1 MHPVLIGL
9 GVVLFAIIL
18 YSALNGYFSGVT
30 KFRYNS
36 QTATIL
42 AEDIN
47 NANADVFSYAMSLK
61 VNKLGGRQAYT
72 IFDRESEI
80 TMFIRSGKLCAA
92 THVTDC
98 SNGSFKRELNK
109 PIVLMEY
116 FPLQKWVHL
125 VASVRKSGDP
135 NNPNITG
142 NCDSTTLNSILD
154 LYVDGKLLKS
164 VALNYTKL
172 VSPDEY
178 PLVVGSFDGET
189 GHVTTSPDVQLVG
202 LQRWDYAATIQLVTD
217 EYNSAQMKNLFGDYN
232 IDIATYRG
240 KTLDSRFSV
249 F

>member
-1 MHPVLIGL
+1 MHPAIIGL
-9 GVVLFAIIL
+9 GVMLFAIIL

-30 KFRYNS
+30 RFRYSS

-61 VNKLGGRQAYT
+61 VNKLDRRQVYT

-80 TMFIRSGKLCAA
+80 TMFIQSGKLCVA

-98 SNGSFKRELNK
+98 SNGLFKRELSQ
-109 PIVLMEY
+109 PVVLMKH

-135 NNPNITG
+135 NNPITTG
-142 NCDSTTLNSILD
+142 NCDSTALNSILD
-154 LYVDGKLLKS
+154 FYLDGKLLKS
-164 VALNYTKL
+164 IALHYTKI

-178 PLVVGSFDGET
+178 PLVVGSFDSET
-189 GHVTTSPDVQLVG
+189 GYVTTTPDAQLVG
-202 LQRWDYAATIQLVTD
+202 LQRWDYAATIQLVMD
-217 EYNSAQMKNLFGDYN
+217 EYNNAQMKNLLGDYN
-232 IDIATYRG
+232 IDIATYHG
-240 KTLDSRFSV
+240 KTLASRFSV